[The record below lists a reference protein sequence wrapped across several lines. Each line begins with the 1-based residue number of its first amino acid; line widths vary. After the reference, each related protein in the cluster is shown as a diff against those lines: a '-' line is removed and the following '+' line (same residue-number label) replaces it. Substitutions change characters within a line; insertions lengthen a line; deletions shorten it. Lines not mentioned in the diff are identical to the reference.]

1 MKKLLVLT
9 AMVIASS
16 AHGQLKKAEYT
27 VSQEMLLNSASEQN
41 LYVQNYYKG
50 VGFGMAGVG
59 LLSLAA
65 TMPQGP
71 EAEPAMVAAAQ
82 LYIIGGFLTAAG
94 IYHTLKAPIH
104 LKRSSAYL
112 EASVNGVRISF

>member
-1 MKKLLVLT
+1 
-9 AMVIASS
+9 
-16 AHGQLKKAEYT
+16 
-27 VSQEMLLNSASEQN
+27 MLLNSASEQK

-50 VGFGMAGVG
+50 FGFGLAGVG
-59 LLSLAA
+59 ILSIAA
-65 TMPQGP
+65 SIPKN
-71 EAEPAMVAAAQ
+71 AEPAMVDRGP

-112 EASVNGVRISF
+112 EASVTGVRISF